1 MRYFF
6 HFIVI
11 GFLFSGCTPLAPTG
25 GTSTTTSKIF
35 ETKDTTYEPQIRTV
49 TLGPGGAYDLPSV
62 VNIQNQNL
70 QLSFDDL
77 QQQEES
83 YFARIVHCNFDWTKS
98 KLQDLDFLTQYNE
111 FPINTFAY
119 SIDTHVPYVHYT
131 FNIPPVKLPGNYV
144 VVVYRGGD
152 KNDLI
157 LSHRFMVYDQRI
169 VFLRDGKQL
178 GAGSLA
184 SKNQQINFTVNYKNY
199 EILNPLTDTKV
210 SIRQNQRW
218 DNMDHNVKPSFVRE
232 IEHELEYRFFENEKM
247 FKGGNEFRFFDLRSL
262 QYPGRNVAAVD
273 KNKKPYEVYLGYD
286 INRAQQPYAQY
297 DDLNGQ
303 FRIDNLDYRNNL
315 YANYSHVHFTL
326 QSPKLKGNVYITG
339 AFNYWNLN
347 AENIMYYDSIKGQY
361 KRDLFLKQGWYDY
374 QYIVKDANLPAEYLE
389 GSFYETENL
398 YEIFF
403 YYRPFNPQ
411 ADLLIGYLNFEENS
425 RQR

>member
-6 HFIVI
+6 S
-11 GFLFSGCTPLAPTG
+11 FLFIGLSLSGCTPLQPTS
-25 GTSTTTSKIF
+25 GTASTVAKTF
-35 ETKDTTYEPQIRTV
+35 ETRDITYEPQIRTV
-49 TLGPGGAYDLPSV
+49 TLGPGGAYDSPSV
-62 VNIQNQNL
+62 VNIKNQNL

-77 QQQEES
+77 QQQQES
-83 YFARIVHCNFDWTKS
+83 YFARIVHCNYDWSKS

-111 FPINTFAY
+111 FPINTYAY
-119 SIDTHVPYVHYT
+119 SVDTHVPYIHYT
-131 FNIPPVKLPGNYV
+131 FTIPPVKLPGNYV
-144 VVVYRGGD
+144 LVVYRGSD

-169 VFLRDGKQL
+169 VFMRDGNQL

-184 SKNQQINFTVNYKNY
+184 SKNQQINFTVNYKNT
-199 EILNPLTDTKV
+199 EILNPLLDTKV

-218 DNMDHNVKPSFVRE
+218 DNIAQNVKPSFVRE
-232 IEHELEYRFFENEKM
+232 IESELEYRFFENEKM

-262 QYPGRNVAAVD
+262 QYPGRNVAHVD
-273 KNKKPYEVYLGYD
+273 KTNKPFEVYLGLD
-286 INRAQQPYAQY
+286 VSRGEQAYAQY

-315 YANYSHVHFTL
+315 YANYVHVHFTL
-326 QSPKLKGNVYITG
+326 QTPKVKGDVYITG

-347 AENIMYYDSIKGQY
+347 SENIMKYDSIKGQY

-374 QYIVKDANLPAEYLE
+374 QYVVKNSNLSSEYLE
-389 GSFYETENL
+389 GSFYQTENL

-403 YYRPFNPQ
+403 YHRPFYPQ